1 MAKRYD
7 MHSHL
12 DFASNCKEV
21 AAEAQGDIVTVNSTV
36 EPAAFVSAREK
47 FEGLDDIHVALGLH
61 PWWLAN
67 GRIGEADVAHFENM
81 LPTTNLVGEIGLD
94 FHKSRKNSMEF
105 QIEVFGRLLESIAG
119 ADERKLVFLHAVKS
133 CPTVLNML
141 EKTGAK
147 NNSTLVFHWFQGSH
161 DDFGR
166 ALSMGCYFSVGM
178 RMLATGDGELFAKAI
193 PDELLLAETDNPPEE
208 GIIWSAG
215 QWAQEIDNTVASIAQ
230 ARGIGVEECQALLE
244 ANSKRLLQEF
254 NMKSAT
260 I

>member
-21 AAEAQGDIVTVNSTV
+21 AADAQGEIVTVNSTV

-47 FEGLDDIHVALGLH
+47 FAGMDDVHVALGLH

-67 GRIGEADVAHFENM
+67 GRIGEADIAHFEDM

-94 FHKSRKNSMEF
+94 FHKSRKDSMEF
-105 QIEVFGRLLESIAG
+105 QIEVFGRLMEDIAN

-133 CPTVLNML
+133 CPTVLNVI
-141 EKTGAK
+141 EKTGAQK
-147 NNSTLVFHWFQGSH
+147 NATFVFHWFQGSH

-178 RMLATGDGELFAKAI
+178 RMLATEGGELFAKAV
-193 PDELLLAETDNPPEE
+193 PDEFLLAETDNPPEE
-208 GIIWSAG
+208 GMMWSAD
-215 QWAQEIDNTVASIAQ
+215 QWVQEMDNTVASLAET
-230 ARGIGVEECQALLE
+230 RGIGIEECQALLE

-254 NMKSAT
+254 NMISAT